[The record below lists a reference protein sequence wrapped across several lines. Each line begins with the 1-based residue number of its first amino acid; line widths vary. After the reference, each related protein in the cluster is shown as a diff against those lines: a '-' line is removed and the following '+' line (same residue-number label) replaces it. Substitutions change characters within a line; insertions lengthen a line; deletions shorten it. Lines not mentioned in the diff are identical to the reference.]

1 MKFIRQFLIIL
12 AVSFVGELL
21 NYFIPLPIPAS
32 IYGLVLMLICLQRGI
47 IPLEAV
53 RETGKFL
60 VEIMPLMFVPA
71 AVGLLE
77 SWEVLRPVW
86 MPVIAVTVISTVV
99 VIASAGSMT
108 QFVIGRWGS
117 GETGGADGQT
127 AGLYAA
133 EIGEEQEVRANE

>member
-60 VEIMPLMFVPA
+60 VEIMPLMFDA
-71 AVGLLE
+71 GCGRT
-77 SWEVLRPVW
+77 SGVLGSASACMV
-86 MPVIAVTVISTVV
+86 PVIAVTVFYRGGN
-99 VIASAGSMT
+99 ASAGS
-108 QFVIGRWGS
+108 
-117 GETGGADGQT
+117 
-127 AGLYAA
+127 
-133 EIGEEQEVRANE
+133 